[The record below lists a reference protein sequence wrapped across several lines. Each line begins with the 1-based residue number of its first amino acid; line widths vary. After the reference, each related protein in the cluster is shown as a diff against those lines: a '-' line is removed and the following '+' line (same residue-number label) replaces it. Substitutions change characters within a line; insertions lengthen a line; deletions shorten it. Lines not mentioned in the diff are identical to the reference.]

1 MPLRLRRSLWW
12 TPFQSVL
19 LESTDLLIRKAPFQR
34 LVREIAHPRQACHY
48 HAEAQLARCIGGE
61 RA

>member
-34 LVREIAHPRQACHY
+34 LVREIAQDLGTDARFQSTAVL
-48 HAEAQLARCIGGE
+48 ALQEAA
-61 RA
+61 